1 MNFHRKGVDWVILQS
16 ITNRR
21 ESKSYPSDSVTLANL
36 RSTGPDQDSLLRSIP
51 MHDLLIALAFV
62 AMVACPAIVAA
73 LAQHEFDEEAKIAL
87 EPRSG
92 LRPVRH

>member
-1 MNFHRKGVDWVILQS
+1 
-16 ITNRR
+16 
-21 ESKSYPSDSVTLANL
+21 
-36 RSTGPDQDSLLRSIP
+36 